1 MTQLATLMFVAAIAL
16 WGLASIP
23 DGSGNE
29 KTSAGYRRVE
39 LAKTANRVFVTSMRK
54 DSTLA
59 FRAAN
64 ADPAVAL
71 R

>member
-23 DGSGNE
+23 DGSGND
-29 KTSAGYRRVE
+29 KASAAYRRVE
-39 LAKTANRVFVTSMRK
+39 LDKTANRMLVTPKRRGPA
-54 DSTLA
+54 STV
-59 FRAAN
+59 RTTN
-64 ADPAVAL
+64 ADPAIAL